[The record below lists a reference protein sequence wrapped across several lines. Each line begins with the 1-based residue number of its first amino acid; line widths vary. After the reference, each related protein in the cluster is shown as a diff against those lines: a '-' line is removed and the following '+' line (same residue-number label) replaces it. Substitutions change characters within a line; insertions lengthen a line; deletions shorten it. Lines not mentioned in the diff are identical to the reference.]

1 MALPSFPRS
10 WSTWRPR
17 VTQMPK
23 AILLAFQL
31 TFSLQMDFC
40 FWVCLSEPNPG
51 SLLCT
56 GQGVLSSAARAS
68 PPSFCLSKPF
78 RSQGTEIPGY
88 PVGFC
93 MVCGLTNTSSLPN
106 QFGRGPWNFSAQKYH
121 WLLYF
126 SHHLSFFFSQPIIFM
141 EHLIDMKHCAGYE
154 DEAKMNL
161 AWAGACLSGAS

>member
-126 SHHLSFFFSQPIIFM
+126 SHHLPFFFLPTNNIY
-141 EHLIDMKHCAGYE
+141 GTPNRYE
-154 DEAKMNL
+154 AL
-161 AWAGACLSGAS
+161 CWI